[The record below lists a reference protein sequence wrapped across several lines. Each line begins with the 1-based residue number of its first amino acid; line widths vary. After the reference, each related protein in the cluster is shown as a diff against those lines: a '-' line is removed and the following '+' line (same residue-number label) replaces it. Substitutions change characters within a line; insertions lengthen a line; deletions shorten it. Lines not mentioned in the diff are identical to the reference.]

1 MTMLDLLGLIVSFVV
16 VGFVLIVSQNL
27 HRAGY
32 SLLFTRKLVHVVI
45 GLWIFPAFFLFDHS
59 WVAII
64 LPILA
69 MIGNAISHF
78 TGLIGSIEMEHDRAN
93 FGTIL
98 YPASFIVVIL
108 VFFPNGGPFSTYWYA
123 GLLGILLMT
132 FADTAA
138 SIIGRYLG
146 ARQYKIWDETRST
159 EGSLAMLFV
168 SLFVS
173 WLVFGFLGLYSL
185 TGLSGMGNF
194 LLAMY
199 IAVFATAIEAVSLR
213 GWDNFLVPVGGAFF
227 TLWMLKIF
235 VG

>member
-1 MTMLDLLGLIVSFVV
+1 MTMLDLLGLIVSFTV

-27 HRAGY
+27 HKAGY

-98 YPASFIVVIL
+98 YPASFIVILL
-108 VFFPNGGPFSTYWYA
+108 VFFPGGSAFSTYWYA
-123 GLLGILLMT
+123 GLLGILIMT

-138 SIIGRYLG
+138 SVYGRYFG
-146 ARQYKIWDETRST
+146 ARQYKIWDETRSV
-159 EGSLAMLFV
+159 EGSLAMLWV
-168 SLFVS
+168 SFLMA
-173 WLVFGFLGLYSL
+173 WLVFGFLGIYSI

-194 LLAMY
+194 LLAIY
-199 IAVFATAIEAVSLR
+199 VAVFVTVIEAVSLR
-213 GWDNFLVPVGGAFF
+213 GWDNFLVPVGGTFF
-227 TLWMLKIF
+227 TLMLLKFF